1 MAYTFFKNEIP
12 ALIMKYIRSILFLA
26 LSCKMASAA
35 ISITITP
42 DNLGGTTFTFSQTT
56 SNPSLPIVN
65 FQGNG
70 FSIAIPPSIFNQA
83 VIGNSGTPIFGP
95 FNPILATFTDSGSGF
110 NYDVAFLLIGANFV
124 FAEFSFDRSFSAAP
138 GQIEGRLNLVT
149 GAPVT
154 STISPMALVTGTHT
168 TGSSLFDT
176 VTVIVIPEPTSL
188 SLLLIGTLLLARRHR
203 IRE

>member
-1 MAYTFFKNEIP
+1 
-12 ALIMKYIRSILFLA
+12 MKYIRSILFLA

-83 VIGNSGTPIFGP
+83 VIGNSGTPISGP

-188 SLLLIGTLLLARRHR
+188 SLLLIGTLLLAACRT
-203 IRE
+203 